1 MELGPLSRSE
11 PSVPTMRGVTGVVEP
26 NSREHSEVSASPK
39 SHAFRAKI
47 QLGAIYG
54 SMLVAGWNDGTS
66 GPLIP
71 KMQEVYHV
79 QFLLVSVIFV
89 LASVGYISGALINM
103 RWTNRVS
110 FGKVC
115 ALCQAA
121 AYAIQAPAPP
131 FPLFVISFALSGI
144 GIAIQ
149 NAQANAY
156 VASLE
161 HNSEIYMGM
170 LHARRRGFNLPSYR
184 HSIFP
189 DTTLVLPLS
198 CFPRVGD
205 LKCRYFTLTFRFRT
219 LDESLARIGEAVPET
234 NSSDRSNFRQ
244 ILSIKTVHVLAFF
257 ILVYVGVEVT
267 IGGWITT
274 YIIDVRGGGASAGYI
289 SSGFFGGIMVGRLAL
304 LWLNR
309 KIGEYRALFL
319 YIALAIGLELVVWF
333 VPSLIGGAV
342 AVALTGVFLGPMYPI
357 VMNHAGRVVPRR
369 LLAGS
374 VGWIAG
380 LGQVGSAILPFITGA
395 IASKTG
401 IRALQPLCV
410 GSVFILNSLI
420 LTFS

>member
-1 MELGPLSRSE
+1 MPSEQKFSSAPFTGGEPKLRCIGPCWSQ
-11 PSVPTMRGVTGVVEP
+11 VT
-26 NSREHSEVSASPK
+26 
-39 SHAFRAKI
+39 I
-47 QLGAIYG
+47 QRLQATCQLNFIIH
-54 SMLVAGWNDGTS
+54 LGWNDGTS

-89 LASVGYISGALINM
+89 LASAVSSSGIHLWSAINM

-121 AYAIQAPAPP
+121 AYAIQARAPP

-149 NAQANAY
+149 DAQANAY

-170 LHARRRGFNLPSYR
+170 LHARRRGSNLPSYR

-205 LKCRYFTLTFRFRT
+205 LKCRYLTLTFRFRT

-244 ILSIKTVHVLAFF
+244 ILSIKTVHVLVFF

-267 IGGWITT
+267 IGSWITT

-304 LWLNR
+304 LWLNK
-309 KIGEYRALFL
+309 KIGEYRAL
-319 YIALAIGLELVVWF
+319 LELVVWF

-342 AVALTGVFLGPMYPI
+342 AVALTGVFLGPMHPI
-357 VMNHAGRVVPRR
+357 VTNHAGRVVHRR

-401 IRALQPLCV
+401 IRALQPLLMCLFPV
-410 GSVFILNSLI
+410 LWGLVPLSRRID
-420 LTFS
+420 